1 MKKCDDVLFFKIL
14 DQLVV
19 EPPRPR
25 KASATPPSEG
35 GELFVAVGSAIKA
48 TTERC
53 DDVLFKI
60 LKTKQLRANHKSS
73 PPSEGGV
80 SAASADGVVL
90 FPRAPSQ
97 LTSSSSP
104 LSAPSV

>member
-1 MKKCDDVLFFKIL
+1 MKKCDEVLFFKIL

-35 GELFVAVGSAIKA
+35 GELIVVAVGSAISA

-60 LKTKQLRANHKSS
+60 LKTKQPSS
-73 PPSEGGV
+73 
-80 SAASADGVVL
+80 
-90 FPRAPSQ
+90 
-97 LTSSSSP
+97 
-104 LSAPSV
+104 